1 MRLLLAMPLVLLASP
16 AYAHPPPIGIGG
28 FWGGLLHPYFVTAHG
43 AAIVALGLLIG
54 QQGWGRGTPI
64 AFILALMAGLG
75 LIWLAVVPRYVNE
88 ALLVLAA
95 VSGLLLVL
103 ARPLPEPAGI
113 ALGALSGIAVGLDS
127 PPEVLSVREANLM
140 LIGTGLG
147 ASLFVVLAIEGASKL
162 TRPWQRIGA
171 RVVGSWIAAAA
182 TMVLV
187 LTVSR

>member
-1 MRLLLAMPLVLLASP
+1 MRLLLAMALVLLASP

-147 ASLFVVLAIEGASKL
+147 ASLFLVLVIEGASKL

-171 RVVGSWIAAAA
+171 RIAGSWIVAAAI
-182 TMVLV
+182 LV
-187 LTVSR
+187 LALSFSR

>member
-1 MRLLLAMPLVLLASP
+1 MV
-16 AYAHPPPIGIGG
+16 
-28 FWGGLLHPYFVTAHG
+28 
-43 AAIVALGLLIG
+43 
-54 QQGWGRGTPI
+54 
-64 AFILALMAGLG
+64 GLG
-75 LIWLAVVPRYVNE
+75 LIALAFVPRYANE
-88 ALLVLAA
+88 ALLALAA
-95 VSGLLLVL
+95 ISGLLVAL
-103 ARPLPEPAGI
+103 ARSLPEPVGI
-113 ALGALSGIAVGLDS
+113 ALGVLIGIAVGLDS